1 MNRHKIGERPTK
13 EFLESFTKQYLK
25 QNKKKKTV
33 IISMDE
39 LIKRNEAIKYLK
51 AKGLNPNAYNNV
63 IKTVEAFKFIEELEE
78 KYGCRF

>member
-1 MNRHKIGERPTK
+1 MSKYKIGEKPTR

-25 QNKKKKTV
+25 QKKETKTI

-39 LIKRNEAIKYLK
+39 LIKRKEATDYLK
-51 AKGLNPNAYNNV
+51 ARGLNPNAYNNV
-63 IKTVEAFKFIEELEE
+63 IKTVKAFKFIEELEE